1 MLKWVAPTFV
11 NEKDIV
17 KEAMKT
23 LGWNH
28 TQLAEAVG
36 YKTQSAVSSRLTGNS
51 MRVDTFVKMLS
62 AMGYEV
68 VVKSTSPQKNKNQW
82 TISYD

>member
-1 MLKWVAPTFV
+1 M

-23 LGWNH
+23 LGWNQ

-51 MRVDTFVKMLS
+51 MRVDTFVKN
-62 AMGYEV
+62 AVRYGV
-68 VVKSTSPQKNKNQW
+68 
-82 TISYD
+82 

>member
-1 MLKWVAPTFV
+1 M
-11 NEKDIV
+11 NEKQIV

-23 LGWNH
+23 LGWNQ
-28 TQLAEAVG
+28 TQLAEAAG
-36 YKTQSAVSSRLTGNS
+36 YKTQSSISSRLTGNS
-51 MRVDTFVKMLS
+51 MRVDTFVKMLA

-68 VVKSTSPQKNKNQW
+68 TVRSTSPQKNKNQW

>member
-1 MLKWVAPTFV
+1 M

-23 LGWNH
+23 LGGNQ
-28 TQLAEAVG
+28 TQLAEATG
-36 YKTQSAVSSRLTGNS
+36 YKTQSAVSSRLTGNR

-82 TISYD
+82 TIELE